1 MTEERRPLQLSGV
14 RHAIRRIYERVGLE
28 VKDQFHI
35 FHRTWAMRKIQEG
48 VSLKYIML
56 VGGWE
61 DVSTLDGYVR
71 AMDSEEALKAM
82 QKLRKG

>member
-1 MTEERRPLQLSGV
+1 
-14 RHAIRRIYERVGLE
+14 
-28 VKDQFHI
+28 
-35 FHRTWAMRKIQEG
+35 MRKIQEG